1 MPRAQSMSVMG
12 SSGGMLDE
20 EPKEKVSFKD
30 RMKSKLMGGSGANSK
45 TARRESKDNM
55 EFFNE

>member
-1 MPRAQSMSVMG
+1 MSLMG